1 MVKLIKTTS
10 ELFLKIL
17 NNGLQFT
24 QKNIDGVGEVIV
36 MNPREALSYAIITSH
51 GYLDEAEPASMYNLT
66 RDLFRVFNHA
76 LKFDL
81 QEGVFS
87 TEGFGPANTI
97 NSVIEKKPY
106 LSKGDKYILPI
117 SYVEYEGLSKKI
129 NELIKN
135 LKNSDHTLNNFIIAP
150 IPEKQSQLESF
161 YEYVVSI
168 YFNRQMFLTDTQ
180 IPFFYASGTP
190 DVAAYK
196 ITDTIETL
204 QEYGFLEKG
213 GSIVDL
219 MSISSFGFYEK
230 KNESKIINES
240 IVFDVKTLQAS
251 APQISKYIKTGIFER
266 AYEIIPVE
274 KEPGKFGL
282 FTINQNGEIIISESS
297 QPIKFEHEKQTEY
310 FNWLDVYLKMYVLA
324 NLSAAE
330 IKILTQQN
338 NLTNSELLE
347 YTKKVSLEELLISTK
362 KLILDRDK

>member
-87 TEGFGPANTI
+87 QERFGPAFTI

-117 SYVEYEGLSKKI
+117 GCVGYADLRKRI

-135 LKNSDHTLNNFIIAP
+135 LKNFNHALNDFIIAP

-161 YEYVVSI
+161 YEYIVSI

-297 QPIKFEHEKQTEY
+297 QPIKFEHKKQTEY
-310 FNWLDVYLKMYVLA
+310 FNWLDVYLKMYVIA
-324 NLSAAE
+324 NLSIHE
-330 IKILTQQN
+330 IEILTQQN
-338 NLTNSELLE
+338 NLTKDKLLE